1 MLSFICHIILLL
13 VYAKSFDQNCF
24 CLKHKILPLLNNC
37 NSRCKGT
44 CSSGNG
50 SNCSKYRTYLS
61 VGRQRDDRFPAAYP
75 CCIVIQC
82 TGYTSY
88 EVFHCDSNFATR
100 TACEIQ
106 DSINQVYHLNPIN
119 FILKYKLMQ
128 NPSNYF
134 GKDVETFFKNTCK
147 SSIKNNL
154 EPVWIAFSRESYT
167 RFDKGGMLSDVDKRN
182 TMACQL
188 CKDGCRFGD
197 CNLEVDEAVCSE
209 IIVTKETST
218 KTALKMTV
226 TKPSFSNTG
235 VISRETT
242 EEVSRL
248 PRNYSDH
255 TLSYILETTT
265 LTNNAD
271 GNEHQL
277 KLKEQKD
284 TKHHHPDK

>member
-1 MLSFICHIILLL
+1 
-13 VYAKSFDQNCF
+13 
-24 CLKHKILPLLNNC
+24 
-37 NSRCKGT
+37 
-44 CSSGNG
+44 
-50 SNCSKYRTYLS
+50 
-61 VGRQRDDRFPAAYP
+61 
-75 CCIVIQC
+75 
-82 TGYTSY
+82 
-88 EVFHCDSNFATR
+88 
-100 TACEIQ
+100 
-106 DSINQVYHLNPIN
+106 
-119 FILKYKLMQ
+119 MQ

-154 EPVWIAFSRESYT
+154 EPVWIAFSRENYT
-167 RFDKGGMLSDVDKRN
+167 RFDKGEMLSDVDKRN
-182 TMACQL
+182 TMVCLL

-209 IIVTKETST
+209 TIVTKETST

-235 VISRETT
+235 VISKTSNETRETKTRETT
-242 EEVSRL
+242 QEVSRL

-255 TLSYILETTT
+255 TLSYILETMTS
-265 LTNNAD
+265 TNNAD